1 MASITNVFT
10 DTIGVTYK
18 GNGSTV
24 SATTGTYTGTRDA
37 GVAGVVT
44 AGATAQQFTVAFPV
58 LAIQAMIIASSQDVT
73 VNTNNATAGADVLI
87 VSATAPVVWAV
98 GYQHACPLTVDV
110 TDVFVANATP
120 TDAKFNIRVLLT

>member
-1 MASITNVFT
+1 MAAVTNVFV

-18 GNGSTV
+18 GNGATV

-44 AGATAQQFTVAFPV
+44 SGATAQQFTVSFPV
-58 LAIQAMIIASSQDVT
+58 AAIQAMIIASTQDVT
-73 VNTNNATAGADVLI
+73 VNTNNSTAGADVLI
-87 VSATAPVVWAV
+87 VNAAAPVVWGV

-110 TDVFVANATP
+110 TDVFVANATLV
-120 TDAKFNIRVLLT
+120 DAKFNIRVLLT